1 MTEDTR
7 IMLES
12 DLRNGT
18 ADRYGDTVAGHEA
31 GIRAA
36 AETLLSL
43 AAHAPAHAGQDVLV
57 SPDVVGAALRRMDKP
72 FVLGVLGEF
81 RAGKSTLIN
90 ALTGLPLALT
100 DVIETTSTL
109 NEYCYGSETLARVV
123 YKDMEEEQMSLDAV
137 KSLLGERRRQ
147 TDWLQRIDH
156 VTVSAPSDFLAR
168 FSIWD
173 APGLGG
179 SGHNEILAMSF
190 MERIDAAIWVFDV
203 DFLGAGRLQMALDDL
218 GRRGKAVVALLNKA
232 DGKDP
237 DEIAEATEYLSRAHD
252 GIAFQRIVPFSAL
265 RATAPR
271 GATGSDDVVGPD
283 GGLAALR
290 SYLLDDLLR
299 EPRMLTVQAVAG
311 DLSAAAYSLQQIFE
325 EEASSRRRR
334 LWLFEQQSGTIGRTA
349 RSTAEDLAAKVCD
362 GLEQRLPEAVTEKVE
377 EATLRASEDELAS
390 TSWRDQMFRGVVT
403 NELLA
408 SIIREYLEECRP
420 MITGDWHRAA
430 EDVCREFGGAMT
442 PEELSIWSP
451 TEAISGLR
459 IDFKTDGLLP
469 PVAPMDASSTPN
481 SHEQSDGRGSLV
493 TASVVGTGVTSV
505 LTAIAAA
512 RDALATGSTVFGAI
526 QAFGTGALAGA
537 TVAGTLAAVFAPLAA
552 TLAAGPIIRKIVTTV
567 TAEFQRRPEMTPELM
582 RDELINRSAEAVRDW
597 ATREVMPKAR
607 DEVVVP
613 FFQGA
618 RVRFEEAFTNDT
630 RRRIFGEA
638 SKEEVAREEAHFTAR
653 AADARTV
660 TTALFSLSGADVD
673 SVKSHNLM
681 DGPMTFTT
689 ANRAGLER
697 LLERI
702 FSGTASRIEITDRS
716 FASENFPLLK
726 QSRAATPIQI
736 LTYDQPRS
744 AAVRDD
750 FTTALTH
757 LRTRTGSVRV
767 RVPFVGIEQSCPLP
781 DTGSWIFTDA
791 GAFSLSH
798 SFAAIGSAD
807 ITVTPH
813 DDDGRL
819 REEHFAKWWDEKLPG
834 VQAPDIR

>member
-1 MTEDTR
+1 MTEATKITSDDDLGHGATGRQADTAA
-7 IMLES
+7 I
-12 DLRNGT
+12 
-18 ADRYGDTVAGHEA
+18 HEA
-31 GIRAA
+31 GVRDA

-43 AAHAPAHAGQDVLV
+43 AAHVPADAVRGVPI
-57 SPDVVGAALRRMDKP
+57 SPDTVGAVLRRMDKP

-90 ALTGLPLALT
+90 ALTGLSLALT
-100 DVIETTSTL
+100 DVIETTATL
-109 NEYCYGSETLARVV
+109 NEYCYGSDTLARVV
-123 YKDMEEEQMSLDAV
+123 YRDMEEDQMSLDAV

-147 TDWLQRIDH
+147 TDWLQRVDH
-156 VTVSAPSDFLAR
+156 VTVSAPSEFLMR

-179 SGHNEILAMSF
+179 SGHNEALAMSF
-190 MERIDAAIWVFDV
+190 LERIDAAIWVFDV
-203 DFLGAGRLQMALDDL
+203 EFLGAGHLQKALDDL
-218 GRRGKAVVALLNKA
+218 GRRGKAVVAVLNKA

-252 GIAFQRIVPFSAL
+252 GIVFRRIVPFSAL
-265 RATAPR
+265 RATAPL
-271 GATGSDDVVGPD
+271 GAAGSDDVAGPD

-311 DLSAAAYSLQQIFE
+311 DLSSAAYSIQQIFE
-325 EEASSRRRR
+325 EEASSRRRK

-377 EATLRASEDELAS
+377 EATSGANGDDLAD
-390 TSWRDQMFRGVVT
+390 TRWRDQMFRNVVT

-408 SIIREYLEECRP
+408 SIIRKYLEECRP

-430 EDVCREFGGAMT
+430 EDVCREFGGALT
-442 PEELSIWSP
+442 PEELKDWSP
-451 TEAISGLR
+451 AEAISELR
-459 IDFKTDGLLP
+459 IDFKTDALLP
-469 PVAPMDASSTPN
+469 PGASVNVSNTPD
-481 SHEQSDGRGSLV
+481 SHGQSDGRGSLA
-493 TASVVGTGVTSV
+493 TAGVVGTGVTSV
-505 LTAIAAA
+505 VTGLAAA
-512 RDALATGSTVFGAI
+512 RDALATGSTLFGAI
-526 QAFGTGALAGA
+526 QTGALAGV

-552 TLAAGPIIRKIVTTV
+552 TLAAGPIVRKIVTSV
-567 TAEFQRRPEMTPELM
+567 TAEFQRRPDMTPELM

-597 ATREVMPKAR
+597 ATWEVMPKAQA
-607 DEVVVP
+607 EVVVP
-613 FFQGA
+613 FFQSA

-630 RRRIFGEA
+630 GRRIFGEA
-638 SKEEVAREEAHFTAR
+638 SKAEVACEEAHFTAQ
-653 AADARTV
+653 AADARAV
-660 TTALFSLSGADVD
+660 TAALFSLSGANADA
-673 SVKSHNLM
+673 VKSHSLM

-689 ANRAGLER
+689 ANRVGLER

-702 FSGTASRIEITDRS
+702 FSGTASRIEIADRS
-716 FASENFPLLK
+716 FASENFSLLK